1 VGIDYNKRASAPSAP
16 SAPSGPVSLTK
27 RGQTVDLSKG
37 GSGRPVRVNL
47 NWNQKAGAPA
57 GGGGGGFLK
66 RLASAAQGGGG
77 IDLDLGCLFEL
88 ADGSKGVVQALG
100 NSFGS
105 LERPPYV
112 QLDKDDRSGT
122 ATDGEN
128 LLVSGQHSAQIR
140 RLAVFAFIYQGVAQ
154 WSQADGRV
162 TIHPP
167 EGEPVTIALDETRDG
182 VGMCAICLVQGTAAG
197 FTVERQVQYVSDH
210 RELDDMFGW
219 GLRWRAGTK

>member
-1 VGIDYNKRASAPSAP
+1 MGIDYSKKPSAP
-16 SAPSGPVSLTK
+16 TAPPASSGPVNLTK
-27 RGQTVDLSKG
+27 RGQTVNLTKG

-47 NWNQKAGAPA
+47 NWNQRAGAPA

-66 RLASAAQGGGG
+66 RLTGGAGGGG

-100 NSFGS
+100 NAFGS
-105 LERPPYV
+105 LDRPPYV

-128 LLVSGQHSAQIR
+128 LLVSGEHSAKIR

-182 VGMCAICLVQGTAAG
+182 VGMCAICVVQGSANG
-197 FTVERQVQYVSDH
+197 FTVERQVQYVRDH
-210 RELDDMFGW
+210 RELDEMFGF